1 MQENRFGHWV
11 WLVWKGTAMTIKGW
25 IFQEI
30 DQHLIR
36 ESTCGDGIMNDI
48 NTNDYIGGG
57 NYRAGIK

>member
-1 MQENRFGHWV
+1 
-11 WLVWKGTAMTIKGW
+11 MTIKGW

-57 NYRAGIK
+57 NYLAGIK